1 MSITDPFKTGFP
13 LTTNPFRSRIESQ
26 IDAAK
31 NYYAVAFRPGFP
43 LQAAELNEMQEIF
56 YVQQTLTQTMG
67 SSWLTK
73 AIFDTASGGSVEGPG
88 WDGCTPLTPT
98 LITST
103 GTATSIS
110 LTAGAGWYLAKS
122 KNFNGGLGVWVYNAT
137 DQTLISNFTTASPPS
152 ASTNYGMIV
161 KPITISCTST
171 VPPGTD
177 EDNTI
182 QDQTNIN
189 VINGPCGASRLQL
202 KVVGFG
208 TSSSVGTGETFL
220 PICGAVNTT
229 TNAEVN
235 FVNNLHIIRI

>member
-67 SSWLTK
+67 FSWLTK
-73 AIFDTASGGSVEGPG
+73 IIFDNASGGSVEGPG

-110 LTAGAGWYLAKS
+110 LTAGAGWYLLKS
-122 KNFNGGLGVWVYNAT
+122 KNFNGGLGVWVYNST
-137 DQTLISNFTTASPPS
+137 DQSLISNFTPTTPPS
-152 ASTNYGMIV
+152 ARTYYGIIV

-171 VPPGTD
+171 VPPGTN

-202 KVVGFG
+202 KIVGFG

-229 TNAEVN
+229 SNAEVN
-235 FVNNLHIIRI
+235 FVNNLQIIRI

>member
-43 LQAAELNEMQEIF
+43 LQASELNEMQEIF
-56 YVQQTLTQTMG
+56 YVQQTLTQTMM

-73 AIFDTASGGSVEGPG
+73 VIFDNASGGSVKGPG
-88 WDGCTPLTPT
+88 WDGCTPLSPT

-103 GTATSIS
+103 GDSTSIS
-110 LTAGAGWYLAKS
+110 LTATAGWYLVKS
-122 KNFNGGLGVWVYNAT
+122 KNFNGGLGVWVYNST
-137 DQTLISNFTTASPPS
+137 DQTLISNFTVTSPPS
-152 ASTNYGMIV
+152 NYGIIV
-161 KPITISCTST
+161 KPITISCTIGA
-171 VPPGTD
+171 PGTN
-177 EDNTI
+177 EDTTI

-202 KVVGFG
+202 KIVGFG
-208 TSSSVGTGETFL
+208 PSSSVGTGETLL
-220 PICGAVNTT
+220 PICGAVNSASS
-229 TNAEVN
+229 AEVN
-235 FVNNLHIIRI
+235 FVNNLQIIRI

>member
-73 AIFDTASGGSVEGPG
+73 IIFDNAAGGSVEGPG

-103 GTATSIS
+103 STITSIS
-110 LTAGAGWYLAKS
+110 LTAGAGWYLLKS

-137 DQTLISNFTTASPPS
+137 GQSLISNFAPANPPS
-152 ASTNYGMIV
+152 QRTSYGMIV

-171 VPPGTD
+171 VPPGTN

-202 KVVGFG
+202 KIVGFG

-220 PICGAVNTT
+220 PICGAVNTQ

-235 FVNNLHIIRI
+235 FINNLQIIRI

>member
-73 AIFDTASGGSVEGPG
+73 IIFDTATGGSVEGPG

-103 GTATSIS
+103 STATSIS

-122 KNFNGGLGVWVYNAT
+122 KNFNGGFGVWVYNGT
-137 DQTLISNFTTASPPS
+137 DQTLISNFTPTDPPS
-152 ASTNYGMIV
+152 ASTYYGMIV
-161 KPITISCTST
+161 KPIIISCTSIS
-171 VPPGTD
+171 PPGLN
-177 EDNTI
+177 EDDSI
-182 QDQTNIN
+182 VDQTNIN

-208 TSSSVGTGETFL
+208 ISSSVGTGETFL
-220 PICGAVNTT
+220 PICGAVNTAT
-229 TNAEVN
+229 SAEVN